1 MGVWHWLMDDGF
13 MSRRDLDILHS
24 HLRMK
29 ERRERR
35 LFRLRRREVNQDV
48 AELKATVF
56 ALVRVLAASGH
67 LTATQMME
75 VLHQPPPVLEPIA
88 RESGAS

>member
-1 MGVWHWLMDDGF
+1 MNRSDW
-13 MSRRDLDILHS
+13 DLLHS
-24 HLRMK
+24 QLRMMRRK
-29 ERRERR
+29 ERRMFRR
-35 LFRLRRREVNQDV
+35 RRRELEQDV